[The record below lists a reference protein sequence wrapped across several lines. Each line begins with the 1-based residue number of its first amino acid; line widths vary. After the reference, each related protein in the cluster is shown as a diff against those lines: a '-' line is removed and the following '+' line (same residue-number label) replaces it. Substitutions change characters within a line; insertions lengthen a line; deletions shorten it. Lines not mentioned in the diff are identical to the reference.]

1 MLLTTA
7 TPRSGKSPPPQRGVV
22 LIEAMLSILIFSI
35 GVLGVVGLQA
45 RMVQESIH
53 AQYRIDASY
62 FASQAVSQSMVGA
75 FNSTQW
81 QADIASAL
89 PNGSGT
95 VATAGTQVTVSVF
108 WRLPQESSN
117 HNFRVIAQI
126 CANPASTSC
135 T

>member
-1 MLLTTA
+1 MLLTRAQTNRMVSIA
-7 TPRSGKSPPPQRGVV
+7 PQRGVV

-62 FASQAVSQSMVGA
+62 FASQAVSQTMVGT
-75 FNSTQW
+75 FSSTQW
-81 QADIASAL
+81 QTDIASNL

-95 VATAGTQVTVSVF
+95 VATSGTQVTVTVN
-108 WRLPQESSN
+108 WRLPEESSS

-126 CANPASTSC
+126 CANPAATACS
-135 T
+135 